1 MVATQCANPQV
12 TARAFLGSG
21 GGRRILLVN
30 RRAPKTGVTIEGAA
44 GGNMR
49 FLDQTMPCG
58 QAASAQPA
66 SDRINLNGYA
76 VAVVTRR

>member
-1 MVATQCANPQV
+1 
-12 TARAFLGSG
+12 
-21 GGRRILLVN
+21 
-30 RRAPKTGVTIEGAA
+30 
-44 GGNMR
+44 MR